1 METGKNLLTDIVGS
15 GRYIIDAVG
24 FYNLGKTACRI
35 YMFSD
40 DIDIYDP
47 YSIMSYFVSLQTTSL
62 YNNSVRDWLTL
73 YSLSYL
79 DQYIDDDIVHDWP
92 VKLPDPPPS
101 INFYPVQIILNK
113 ADSKL
118 NSNSKWSINDTV
130 PNKSYNYKDIIL
142 FDFGTFGATN
152 WQQVQD
158 NYDEFEFGNGGS
170 IRIWEDSDSVIDAKE
185 FLNKSIGRNYIV
197 KIINI
202 NESGYTI
209 FNNLEE
215 KDYPW
220 HDNYTGYHF
229 RTQIV
234 FYNDGVKLK
243 MTVNYELYAIGGGH
257 RVISETVE
265 ANFEIN
271 TIAGA
276 YIRLKEK

>member
-1 METGKNLLTDIVGS
+1 
-15 GRYIIDAVG
+15 
-24 FYNLGKTACRI
+24 
-35 YMFSD
+35 
-40 DIDIYDP
+40 
-47 YSIMSYFVSLQTTSL
+47 MSYFVSLQTTSL

-118 NSNSKWSINDTV
+118 KSNSKWSINDTV
-130 PNKSYNYKDIIL
+130 PNYQSYNKDVLL

-152 WQQVQD
+152 WKQVQD
-158 NYDEFEFGNGGS
+158 NYDEFEFSNGGN
-170 IRIWEDSDSVIDAKE
+170 IRIWEDSDYVIDSKE

-215 KDYPW
+215 LNYPFPN
-220 HDNYTGYHF
+220 HGMSGYHF
-229 RTQIV
+229 KTQIV
-234 FYNDGVKLK
+234 FYNEGAKLK
-243 MTVNYELYAIGGGH
+243 MKVNYELYVRGRNGFAPWFT
-257 RVISETVE
+257 RS
-265 ANFEIN
+265 NFEID
-271 TIAGA
+271 TLAAA